1 MSETQAETQSET
13 FSEVKLLL
21 CGEFAVS
28 DVDYEKA
35 VNYQTKY
42 NGRIENILINM
53 GALSEEKLP
62 YFYQQYLA
70 IELFADAGLE
80 AQPESVSEN
89 FDSEQQLWLKERGWL
104 VIDIADDDWTLVTM
118 DPLEMAVNQWFG
130 QQAINARI
138 LIVNKVE
145 FEELALLVIAQSE
158 EMFSVDLSS
167 SEEARLRE
175 LAAEAPIVSLLN
187 SLITRALREG
197 ASDMHIEPV
206 ENKCRVRFRVDGVL
220 HSEEYI
226 PGAMELPII
235 TRIKI
240 LSGMDI
246 AEKRRPQ
253 DGKIELKIAQQE
265 LDIRVSAL
273 PLNLGESVVM
283 RFLRKD
289 SLNYDMG
296 HLGLAPDIQLKLDR
310 DLQTTA
316 GVILLTGPTGSGKTT
331 SLYTFLS
338 ALNSEKVKIITLE
351 DPVEYQLDG
360 INQVQVKPEIG
371 FDFSAGLRSIVR
383 QDPDIIMLG
392 EIRDKETAR
401 IAMQSAI
408 TGHLVFSTVHTN
420 DAASAYTRLLDLG
433 VEEFLLNAALVAIVA
448 QRLVRT
454 LCEECSIP
462 VDSHTLADL
471 TSKYPLQ
478 SIADDYN
485 HGQVNI
491 HGPVGCEACGHNGY
505 KGRKAVV
512 EYLACDE
519 HIRSIPKDNN
529 FIDTVK
535 AYSAEQKNRTMFE
548 DGLLKVIQ
556 GMTTIDE
563 VMRVAG

>member
-1 MSETQAETQSET
+1 MSDIKT
-13 FSEVKLLL
+13 LL
-21 CGEFAVS
+21 CQQFAVS

-35 VNYQTKY
+35 VGYQSKY
-42 NGRIENILINM
+42 NGRLEQILINM

-62 YFYQQYLA
+62 QFYQQFLSL
-70 IELFADAGLE
+70 ELFATAGLE
-80 AQPESVSEN
+80 AQPEHVSEQLEL
-89 FDSEQQLWLKERGWL
+89 EQHLWLKERGWL
-104 VIDIADDDWTLVTM
+104 VIDVVDNDWTLVTV

-130 QQAINARI
+130 QKEINARI
-138 LIVNKVE
+138 LVCTNVE
-145 FEELALLVIAQSE
+145 FEQLASTLIAQSE
-158 EMFSVDLSS
+158 ELFSVDLSS

-206 ENKCRVRFRVDGVL
+206 ETKCRVRFRVDGVL

-289 SLNYDMG
+289 SLNYDMS
-296 HLGLAPDIQLKLDR
+296 HLGLAPDIQRKLDI
-310 DLQTTA
+310 DLQSTA

-338 ALNSEKVKIITLE
+338 ALNSDKVKIITLE

-392 EIRDKETAR
+392 EIRDQETAR

-433 VEEFLLNAALVAIVA
+433 VEEFLLNAALVSIVA

-454 LCEECSIP
+454 LCEHCSVP
-462 VDSHTLADL
+462 LDDDGAKDL
-471 TSKYPLQ
+471 LGKYPLQ
-478 SIADDYN
+478 DIAN
-485 HGQVNI
+485 RFNEAQVTL
-491 HGPVGCEACGHNGY
+491 HRPGGCEVCNHSGY
-505 KGRKAVV
+505 KGRKAIV
-512 EYLACDE
+512 EYLPCNE
-519 HIRSIPKDNN
+519 HIRSIPKDNQFLDKVRDYN
-529 FIDTVK
+529 V
-535 AYSAEQKNRTMFE
+535 EQQNRTMLQ
-548 DGLLKVIQ
+548 DGFLKVVQ

-563 VMRVAG
+563 VIRVAG